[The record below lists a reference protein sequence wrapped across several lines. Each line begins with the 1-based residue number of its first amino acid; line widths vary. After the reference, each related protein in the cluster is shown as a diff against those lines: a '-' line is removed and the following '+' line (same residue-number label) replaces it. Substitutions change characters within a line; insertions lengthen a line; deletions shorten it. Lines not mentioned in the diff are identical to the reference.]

1 MDKVSGIVFE
11 VLQTSG
17 MFAPLAF
24 IILHVMRQFVFVPVS
39 LICMLGGVF
48 FGVLYGT
55 LYSLIGL
62 TLASIWFYLLFKR
75 MPSWFR
81 KVQQL
86 KEKCFKKRAPLSF
99 GQMAILRLIPFVH
112 FHLIS
117 LCLIEATSD
126 FKAYTKNSMY
136 ANLPLAVV
144 YTMFGQWI
152 GRLSPEWIVLI
163 LACLLVLFYSL
174 RTRQWTIKWNEF
186 FEARS
191 T

>member
-1 MDKVSGIVFE
+1 MEKFSGIVFE
-11 VLQTSG
+11 VLQMSG
-17 MFAPLAF
+17 IFAPLAF
-24 IILHVMRQFVFVPVS
+24 IFLHVMRQFVFVPVS
-39 LICMLGGVF
+39 LVCMLGGVF

-55 LYSLIGL
+55 LYSLVGL
-62 TLASIWFYLLFKR
+62 TLASVCFYLLFKR

-81 KVQQL
+81 KIQKL
-86 KEKCFKKRAPLSF
+86 KQKCFKRKAPLSF

-117 LCLIEATSD
+117 LCLIEATSN
-126 FKAYTKNSMY
+126 FKAYTKSSLF

-152 GRLSPEWIVLI
+152 GRLSPEWIVFI
-163 LACLLVLFYSL
+163 LFGLLVLFYSL
-174 RTRQWTIKWNEF
+174 RKRQWTVKWDEF

-191 T
+191 V